1 MKTPQKKRKTNNNTD
16 VKSDFTSSPTSDF
29 GASTNDNSQPQM
41 LPPLTP
47 ATATTTSANNNHD
60 DDNNNSNR
68 EGDNPKPRKA
78 QRAARASRAC
88 RTCRRQ
94 KTRCFPSNTKSCLR
108 CQTLALDCSFL
119 ENSPDN
125 SNDTMLMVPGAA
137 ALTNGSAPNSNNAN
151 NNTTIEGANND
162 SDSRME
168 SLERNVSEVL
178 QILKGDPQQYNVARD
193 CPTYSTMSYKKRVN
207 DPLQNTTISKHH
219 ATRETPSFGL
229 PSVTFV
235 TSPYNSFGSLV
246 SQRNQ
251 LPPIAR
257 LYNPQM
263 VVHDQDIISLG
274 LITEAQAEDLLS
286 HFRDNY
292 NRWVSFPEDIPIPSL
307 LDRIRRRCS
316 LLLTVCCCV
325 SVRFFDREL
334 RGKVYKLLLRKMQT
348 ELHQSF
354 LVVPQTIEFMQ
365 ALAIISIYASSLSEG
380 DNVIDGWFYSSLALQ
395 HFITKDILGLVMSF
409 DGIGPVTEFDEITA
423 YRVWNHLCLVH
434 LVQCVMTGRMCIL
447 DEVRLDLCRR
457 TLDLNSSTNFDSRM
471 IAEITLHLIIYN
483 CIEGIQSL
491 ASVEDDLKS
500 WLDEWGWLFDQPIIQ
515 FTESAYHYGYFL
527 ILLHWNYIKHATETA
542 GAVGATSSAAVS
554 IGLISS
560 STNAAQLEQTFA
572 ACDEMTINKMARH
585 LTKVV
590 EGLLA
595 VEDNF
600 YFAYL
605 SDQVHFCGVY
615 SAVMLCHLIRTMAAY
630 GRMMV
635 FKDRT
640 LKQSVLNKTNEL
652 EAKFRSI
659 TASEE
664 DLASKYADT
673 LLESVSFI

>member
-1 MKTPQKKRKTNNNTD
+1 MEPPQKRKQA
-16 VKSDFTSSPTSDF
+16 SDRESEDSIPSSADTSQGRDSGMLPNIRSAADRD
-29 GASTNDNSQPQM
+29 STNRSSD
-41 LPPLTP
+41 
-47 ATATTTSANNNHD
+47 
-60 DDNNNSNR
+60 
-68 EGDNPKPRKA
+68 DNPKPKKA

-119 ENSPDN
+119 EHSPGNDPS
-125 SNDTMLMVPGAA
+125 SNGFAPLPGGYGTANNTAVAAVGGSENGHESTSTETRLA
-137 ALTNGSAPNSNNAN
+137 ALETSVG
-151 NNTTIEGANND
+151 
-162 SDSRME
+162 
-168 SLERNVSEVL
+168 EVL
-178 QILKGDPQQYNVARD
+178 KILKGDSGVVAQNGGAGGGAPLVRD
-193 CPTYSTMSYKKRVN
+193 CPTYATLSAQKRNNAYSGV
-207 DPLQNTTISKHH
+207 TISEDH
-219 ATRETPSFGL
+219 ATRESPSFGL

-235 TSPYNSFGSLV
+235 TSPYNSFGTLV
-246 SQRNQ
+246 SPRNQ
-251 LPPIAR
+251 LPPITR

-274 LITEAQAEDLLS
+274 LVTETQAADLLQ

-292 NRWVSFPEDIPIPSL
+292 NRWVSFPEDIPIVSL

-325 SVRFFDREL
+325 SIRFYNADL
-334 RGKVYKLLLRKMQT
+334 RGKIYKLLLRKMQT

-365 ALAIISIYASSLSEG
+365 ALAIICIYSSSLSEG

-457 TLDLNSSTNFDSRM
+457 TLELSSSTNFDSRM

-491 ASVEDDLKS
+491 SSVEVDLKS

-515 FTESAYHYGYFL
+515 FTESVYHYGYFL
-527 ILLHWNYIKHATETA
+527 VLLHWNYIRHATETA
-542 GAVGATSSAAVS
+542 GAAGTNSSAAVS

-560 STNAAQLEQTFA
+560 ATNATQLEQTFA
-572 ACDEMTINKMARH
+572 ACDDLTINKMSRH
-585 LTKVV
+585 LCKVID
-590 EGLLA
+590 GLLV

-615 SAVMLCHLIRTMAAY
+615 SAIMLCHLIKAMSTYQRP
-630 GRMMV
+630 MV
-635 FKDRT
+635 FRDRS
-640 LKQSVLNKTNEL
+640 LKQSTLAKINEL
-652 EAKFRSI
+652 EVKFRTI
-659 TASEE
+659 VASEE
-664 DLASKYADT
+664 DLATKYADT
-673 LLESVSFI
+673 LLEVVSLI